1 MAPIVDVDKAL
12 AELTLDEKIQLLAG
26 KDTWATHGIPR
37 LGIPSI
43 TVCIMTFLFK
53 T

>member
-12 AELTLDEKIQLLAG
+12 AVLTLDEKIQLLAG